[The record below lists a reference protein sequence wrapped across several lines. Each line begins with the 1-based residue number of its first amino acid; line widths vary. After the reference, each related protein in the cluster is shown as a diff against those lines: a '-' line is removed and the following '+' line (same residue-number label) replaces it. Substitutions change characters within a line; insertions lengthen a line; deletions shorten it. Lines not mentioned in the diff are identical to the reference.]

1 MSLDMAGL
9 LQMQQDDQGSKINL
23 LETVAARVQQNKTN
37 FGKCS

>member
-9 LQMQQDDQGSKINL
+9 LQMQQDNQGSKLIL
-23 LETVAARVQQNKTN
+23 LETVAGQVQKNETN

>member
-9 LQMQQDDQGSKINL
+9 LQMQQDDQGSKLNL
-23 LETVAARVQQNKTN
+23 LETVAGRVQQNKTN